1 MRDLFLRAAALPRA
15 QRQAFLERV
24 CGSDKAL
31 LKEVLD
37 LLRYHPEEPAPT
49 GKLDVR
55 LKEGGALAAA
65 AELGLRDDASGGEG
79 GGSGSAAPAR
89 GGDRGGAGGEA
100 GGVVVG
106 GSGVAGRGSSSSG
119 MKEPSKLPMPSRS
132 PADEG
137 GDGGVGAM
145 PVTEAKYGAV
155 PATIDHGP
163 FPPGHLI
170 QGRYRIVER
179 IGRGGMGVVYR
190 ADDLTLN
197 QPVALK
203 FLPEAFAEH
212 PSRKARFLNEARVS
226 LQITHPNVC
235 RVHDIV
241 EVDGRQFLSME
252 YVGGEDLG
260 SLLKRVGRPH
270 VERAIGLAQQM
281 CRGLHAAHEKGVLH
295 RDLKPAN
302 VMVDDDGNAKILDF
316 GLAGMAAGISGIEV
330 KAGTPTYMA
339 PEQLRGD
346 AVTVRSDVY
355 GLGLLLYELFTGKKA
370 WEASSIP
377 ELMHMHRKQLPPDP
391 RELVPGLDE
400 RIART
405 IMACLARDPEERP
418 KSAMAVAAMLPGG
431 DPLAAALAAGETP
444 SPQVVAQ
451 AGGRG
456 VLRPAYGIGLMA
468 SVVGLL
474 AVVAWLAP
482 RVAMQDKAYLNKGPA
497 VLASI
502 AENCFARLGYSLQDQ
517 HTASALDYYEELVSE
532 IERNDKGLDR
542 WDRLGRPRPAAID
555 FWYRASPMPLRP
567 QNSLGKVTMTD
578 PAPTEPGMISLR
590 LSPAGQLRE
599 LFVRYRDADDMTT
612 PDGWRPPSVPSDLER
627 TWRLLFELADLPF
640 DEFVSV
646 EPMRVPPVFADTRAA
661 WEGVYPE
668 SPEIEVRV
676 EAATYRG
683 QAVAFRLIE
692 KRWPKASQVGVPEEL
707 FRRGPG
713 LWATTGMTGLLVI
726 ASLVLVPGNVFGRR
740 VDYMGAF
747 KVGIG
752 GTGLWC
758 IGWWLRASHVWTL
771 QGEMDLLGRAAGQ
784 SLLVGAAL
792 VVFYMAMEPYVRRQ
806 WPQMLIS
813 WERLLSGRVRD
824 ALVGKHAL
832 VGVLLG
838 VGSAT
843 AFYATLLIPSM
854 VGKPPPAPFM
864 DGRYGMDAMMS
875 ARSGLGA
882 VLHMSVASV
891 REGMAL
897 VLVLV
902 IVRFMVKRTW
912 MAAGVFAILT
922 ALFWGLMSG
931 SGTTLTWPVL
941 GVVAGALAFVVVRYG
956 LLSAAIAAMVYHLLV
971 AFPLTIDPSM
981 WYFDATIFAHSFVV
995 VSALIGVLLATGVV
1009 RATPDGVAPVLSA
1022 SRH

>member
-1 MRDLFLRAAALPRA
+1 MRDLFLRAAVLPRA
-15 QRQAFLERV
+15 QREAFLERV

-31 LKEVLD
+31 LREVLD
-37 LLRYHPEEPAPT
+37 LLRYHPEEAAPA
-49 GKLDVR
+49 GKLDIR
-55 LKEGGALAAA
+55 LREGGALAAA
-65 AELGLRDDASGGEG
+65 AELGLGDGAA
-79 GGSGSAAPAR
+79 GGSGSASPGVGAAAA
-89 GGDRGGAGGEA
+89 DGAG
-100 GGVVVG
+100 VG
-106 GSGVAGRGSSSSG
+106 GTEGAGRGSSSSG
-119 MKEPSKLPMPSRS
+119 LKEPSKLPMPSRS
-132 PADEG
+132 PADHG
-137 GDGGVGAM
+137 GGGGAGAV
-145 PVTEAKYGAV
+145 PVTEAKYGAM
-155 PATIDHGP
+155 PAAIDHGP

-339 PEQLRGD
+339 PEQLRGE

-377 ELMHMHRKQLPPDP
+377 ELMHMHRKQLPADP

-400 RIART
+400 RIARA

-444 SPQVVAQ
+444 SPQIVAQ

-456 VLRPAYGIGLMA
+456 VMRPVHGIALMA
-468 SVVGLL
+468 SVMGLL

-502 AENCFARLGYSLQDQ
+502 AESCFARLGYSLEDQ
-517 HTASALDYYEELVSE
+517 HTAYALDYYEELVSE
-532 IERNDKGLDR
+532 IARNDNGPDR
-542 WDRLGRPRPAAID
+542 WDRLGKPRPAAID
-555 FWYRASPMPLRP
+555 FWYRSSPMPLRP
-567 QNSLGKVTMTD
+567 QNSLGKVSMTD

-599 LFVRYRDADDMTT
+599 LFVRYRDAEDMTT
-612 PDGWRPPSVPSDLER
+612 PDGWRPPTGPVDPER
-627 TWRLLFELADLPF
+627 TWRLLFELADLPY
-640 DEFVSV
+640 DDFVSV
-646 EPMRVPPVFADTRAA
+646 EPMRVPPVFADQRAA

-692 KRWPKASQVGVPEEL
+692 KRWAKASQVGVPEEL

-713 LWATTGMTGLLVI
+713 LWATTAMTGLLVI
-726 ASLVLVPGNVFGRR
+726 ASLVLVPGNVVGRR

-771 QGEMDLLGRAAGQ
+771 QGELDLLGRAAGQ

-838 VGSAT
+838 VASAA
-843 AFYATLLIPSM
+843 AFYATLLMPTLM
-854 VGKPPPAPFM
+854 GKAPPAPFM
-864 DGRYGMDAMMS
+864 DGRYGMDAMTS

-882 VLHMSVASV
+882 VLHMAVASV

-902 IVRFMVKRTW
+902 LVRFMVKRTW
-912 MAAGVFAILT
+912 MAAGVFALLT
-922 ALFWGLMSG
+922 AVFWGSLAG
-931 SGTTLTWPVL
+931 SGTVATWPLLVA
-941 GVVAGALAFVVVRYG
+941 VAGVLAFVVVRYG

-981 WYFDATIFAHSFVV
+981 WYFDATIFAHAFVV
-995 VSALIGVLLATGVV
+995 VSGLLGVLLATGVV
-1009 RATPDGVAPVLSA
+1009 RATPDGAASVLSA
-1022 SRH
+1022 SRY